1 MRTRT
6 GCFTVLFLTFQC
18 YIAAEELED
27 SLRDVRELFLND
39 GIENVDNKV
48 DYTTERKETDPIR
61 GLQSFVEKVIR

>member
-1 MRTRT
+1 MITRT
-6 GCFTVLFLTFQC
+6 GCFTVLFLTFQY

-48 DYTTERKETDPIR
+48 DFTKERKGTDPIR